1 MSAQSSVAE
10 QLNFSRR
17 DLLDLGSSEEEY
29 VELDSIELRLYLM
42 TRLIIVDK

>member
-1 MSAQSSVAE
+1 
-10 QLNFSRR
+10 
-17 DLLDLGSSEEEY
+17 LGSSEEEY